1 MEVLRLHL
9 RRKFSVLVFRAIGVP
24 LYMDIITAGQSRLV
38 YAKVCVEIDANQIIP
53 RTIDIILK
61 DSSTRILWVDVPWI
75 PQRCSKFSIFGHVDK
90 ACPKKLKEINKAHSE
105 VIWVYKA
112 KGKHKLSSSSQV
124 KGKGVLLGST
134 NRFALLEDNQLA
146 QDFSEHELDEGEEN
160 SPRKSRATAS
170 RVANLMKDIQQGV
183 GANPWFLAGDFNV
196 IADIKESLG
205 SQCSSQLM
213 RDIEEFLKCI
223 NGLELQDHSY
233 FGPTYTWSNLQKES
247 YLARKLDSDD

>member
-9 RRKFSVLVFRAIGVP
+9 LRKFSVLVLDHWPWHIRNKRMLARKCEPSIKRPDFDLHKLPVWVHLSYIPLELCYGARAIGVP
-24 LYMDIITAGQSRLV
+24 LYTDTITAGQSRLV

-61 DSSTRILWVDVPWI
+61 DSSTRILWVEVPWI
-75 PQRCSKFSIFGHVDK
+75 PQRCSKYSIFGHVDK
-90 ACPKKLKEINKAHSE
+90 ACPKKLTEINKVQGYFTAIYGRNESRE
-105 VIWVYKA
+105 RCRLW
-112 KGKHKLSSSSQV
+112 
-124 KGKGVLLGST
+124 
-134 NRFALLEDNQLA
+134 
-146 QDFSEHELDEGEEN
+146 EHL
-160 SPRKSRATAS
+160 
-170 RVANLMKDIQQGV
+170 KDIQQGV
-183 GANPWFLAGDFNV
+183 GGNPLFLAGDFNV

-205 SQCSSQLM
+205 SRCSSQLM

-223 NGLELQDHSY
+223 NGLELQDHLY